1 VKIGVRARVVILALL
16 LAASPAFAQERT
28 LTLPNGEEL
37 RYRVIIDAS
46 ESAQPAAMQLL
57 RHLAV
62 GEIGA
67 AAAMSNAP
75 QQRLEV
81 LQEFQRSV
89 GEDQF
94 KRLFGRYFAPD
105 NRILMEAAIG
115 KHRLVVWDLGEARH
129 QLAGQYFVEVEGRF
143 LMDDVASAERSKL
156 QRVLEAQRRTT
167 DN

>member
-1 VKIGVRARVVILALL
+1 LL

-62 GEIGA
+62 GEIEA

-143 LMDDVASAERSKL
+143 LMDDVPSAERSKL
-156 QRVLEAQRRTT
+156 QRVLEAQRKKT